1 MPRGLIIP
9 IEIPEGIEDETGR
22 YAQCPLLLD
31 QIKAA
36 WTAVKGNVKKV
47 AKHLLDECKVKR
59 TTAALEKY
67 MKELVKDGTLT
78 DYQGLATFNVPFP
91 SRSCCPLLLSGFFS
105 PSFLF

>member
-1 MPRGLIIP
+1 MPKGLIIP
-9 IEIPEGIEDETGR
+9 IEIPEGIESETGR

-47 AKHLLDECKVKR
+47 VKHLLDECKVKR

-67 MKELVKDGTLT
+67 IKELIKDGTLT
-78 DYQGLATFNVPFP
+78 DYQALATFNVPFP
-91 SRSCCPLLLSGFFS
+91 APCCFPAFL